1 MLGEHRFEDPTGEG
15 AADRRRVPVLSL
27 TLRLAA
33 ASAAIAALSLVA
45 QGALRRAPAAAPER
59 SDVVADKVTGMTA
72 DMAAHM
78 AAEPPFVPSTPAAPA
93 RPALPPLSG
102 RLALADPDGL
112 DPVRIEPA
120 RLNPATGLREE
131 VVARGAFEA
140 IESPSLRLTLTRDA
154 GTEAPPSLFVTLARR
169 AADGPAL
176 AVIRT
181 GARGRIATKFGVVET
196 LEATLAGDARRI
208 CTGFMT
214 LEAAPA
220 RIDGWL
226 CAPLGQPPEPRAL
239 ACALDGLTLEGGE
252 EPAAALFREAE
263 TRRDPACG
271 TVRPN
276 AAAEAAGRTGS
287 IRGRR
292 PAAGSR
298 G

>member
-1 MLGEHRFEDPTGEG
+1 MQSERRFEPPIGEG
-15 AADRRRVPVLSL
+15 GTEGLADRRRLPLVSL

-33 ASAAIAALSLVA
+33 ASAAIAALSLLA
-45 QGALRRAPAAAPER
+45 HGSLRRASAPQPEPPAEVAA
-59 SDVVADKVTGMTA
+59 T
-72 DMAAHM
+72 
-78 AAEPPFVPSTPAAPA
+78 PFVPSTPAAPA
-93 RPALPPLSG
+93 KPALAPLPG

-120 RLNPATGLREE
+120 RINPATGLREE
-131 VVARGAFEA
+131 VVARGAFDA
-140 IESPSLRLTLTRDA
+140 IESPALRLTLTRDA
-154 GTEAPPSLFVTLARR
+154 GTAAPPSLFVTLARR

-181 GARGRIATKFGVVET
+181 GARGRVATKFGTVET
-196 LEATLAGDARRI
+196 LEATLAGAARRI
-208 CTGFMT
+208 CTGFVT

-239 ACALDGLTLEGGE
+239 ACALDGLTLDGAE
-252 EPAAALFREAE
+252 EPAAGVFRAAE
-263 TRRDPACG
+263 GRRDPACG
-271 TVRPN
+271 NARPS

-292 PAAGSR
+292 QVSGSR